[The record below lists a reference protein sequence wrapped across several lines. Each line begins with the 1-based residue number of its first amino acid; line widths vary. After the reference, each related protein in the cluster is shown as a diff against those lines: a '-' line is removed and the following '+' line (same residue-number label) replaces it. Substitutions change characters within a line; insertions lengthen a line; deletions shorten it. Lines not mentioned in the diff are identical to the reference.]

1 MPPWYHGTMT
11 RCGTLY
17 SHPHCQISAIIDTFF
32 YLRFEELDRS
42 RLSFLSLSLSRERRS
57 PLSWPRIDR
66 SIDAIAIRSAF
77 AFPTNAPLPV
87 LPTWNTSVIHTLELR
102 AV

>member
-1 MPPWYHGTMT
+1 MPPWHHGTMT

-42 RLSFLSLSLSRERRS
+42 RLSFLSLAREAIASLVAA
-57 PLSWPRIDR
+57 DR

>member
-1 MPPWYHGTMT
+1 MPPWHHGTMT

-42 RLSFLSLSLSRERRS
+42 RLSF
-57 PLSWPRIDR
+57 PLGDRLARGRGSIDR
-66 SIDAIAIRSAF
+66 RNRDKICVCSSDERTPPG
-77 AFPTNAPLPV
+77 PTY
-87 LPTWNTSVIHTLELR
+87 LEYICYTYT
-102 AV
+102 

>member
-1 MPPWYHGTMT
+1 MPPWHHGTMT

-42 RLSFLSLSLSRERRS
+42 RLSFSRERRS
-57 PLSWPRIDR
+57 PRSWPRIDR
-66 SIDAIAIRSAF
+66 STQSR
-77 AFPTNAPLPV
+77 
-87 LPTWNTSVIHTLELR
+87 
-102 AV
+102 

>member
-1 MPPWYHGTMT
+1 MPPWHHGTMT

-42 RLSFLSLSLSRERRS
+42 RLSFPFYRERRS
-57 PLSWPRIDR
+57 PLSWPRID
-66 SIDAIAIRSAF
+66 AIAIRSAF
-77 AFPTNAPLPV
+77 AVPTNAPLPV
-87 LPTWNTSVIHTLELR
+87 RPT
-102 AV
+102 